1 MALNTTDSRGQHWN
15 LALVATGPPDGSDS
29 VTTML
34 RLADAALRKGAS
46 VLIWA
51 CGYNT
56 MLTQRSLGAVKP
68 RDLTAW
74 DRVHPTSAAIIGGL
88 LAAYPTGADHGGLAW
103 YVCRFCAR
111 DRGAGEH
118 IDGTSLKYFSQ
129 LRGYLERSATT
140 LWLGGA

>member
-1 MALNTTDSRGQHWN
+1 
-15 LALVATGPPDGSDS
+15 LALVVTGPPDGSDS

-34 RLADAALRKGAS
+34 RLADAALCRGAS
-46 VLIWA
+46 VLVWA

-88 LAAYPTGADHGGLAW
+88 LTAYPADNGQGGLAW
-103 YVCRFCAR
+103 YVCRFCAQE
-111 DRGAGEH
+111 RGAGEH
-118 IDGTSLKYFSQ
+118 ITGTSLKYFSR
-129 LRGYLERSATT
+129 LRGYLDRSATT